1 MQRSRLVA
9 WLAPLLAA
17 LSLSACAPGPQ
28 ETARGRLAHVCTPI
42 SGDAT
47 MGGRSLARRQ
57 ALVALY
63 HNVDAAR
70 TFMARGGLR
79 HIRIGPRRFDCRP
92 YQLFDG
98 LTRCEVVADVCGRP
112 F

>member
-1 MQRSRLVA
+1 MQRSRLFA
-9 WLAPLLAA
+9 WLVPPLVAA
-17 LSLSACAPGPQ
+17 CLSACVQGPQ
-28 ETARGRLAHVCTPI
+28 ETRGRLRPVCTPI

-47 MGGRSLARRQ
+47 MSGRSLARRQ

-70 TFMARGGLR
+70 TFMARDGLR
-79 HIRIGPRRFDCRP
+79 HIHVGPRRFDCRP

-98 LTRCEVVADVCGRP
+98 LTRCEVTADLCGRP